1 MIFTNKYYRRVQ
13 LVHVEADNY
22 FNLITSIDAKMVQQ
36 NDFEKNPYIKQS
48 VALYTSML

>member
-1 MIFTNKYYRRVQ
+1 MIFTNKYYHVVQ

-22 FNLITSIDAKMVQQ
+22 FNLITSIDAKMAQQ
-36 NDFEKNPYIKQS
+36 NDLENPYIKQS